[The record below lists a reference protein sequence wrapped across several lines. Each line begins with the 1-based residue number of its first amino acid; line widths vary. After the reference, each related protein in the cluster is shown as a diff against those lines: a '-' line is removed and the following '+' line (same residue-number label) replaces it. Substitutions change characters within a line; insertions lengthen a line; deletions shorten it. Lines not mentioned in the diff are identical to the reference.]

1 MLNDEQRVNPK
12 QNHFNEDGT
21 SKEEQGMTKRQRR
34 QERTMNAFHQGSVS
48 KCMAWILILVMTLN
62 LGQVSTHGLSR
73 NVGITPRYDTGEV
86 LSKKVMFMD
95 PQSFDPQLRKVFT
108 LAFCFET

>member
-1 MLNDEQRVNPK
+1 MIAAL
-12 QNHFNEDGT
+12 QN
-21 SKEEQGMTKRQRR
+21 KMIKRQRR